1 MLWALPAFGIYLV
14 AGMGVAL
21 MLGMIAARFRDVST
35 LIGACMRLIFFFT
48 PVIWAADSSRAQAEG
63 FMGLLV
69 RWNPFS
75 YVLNT
80 LRDGLVGLPPD
91 PLNWIVTGSI
101 ALLLLV
107 AGIITLERMGRR
119 VTYWL

>member
-1 MLWALPAFGIYLV
+1 MRVQGAQEALLAVFGHELLDGDEV
-14 AGMGVAL
+14 AVVA
-21 MLGMIAARFRDVST
+21 DV
-35 LIGACMRLIFFFT
+35 
-48 PVIWAADSSRAQAEG
+48 AEG
-63 FMGLLV
+63 FIGLLV

-107 AGIITLERMGRR
+107 AGIITLERMGRP